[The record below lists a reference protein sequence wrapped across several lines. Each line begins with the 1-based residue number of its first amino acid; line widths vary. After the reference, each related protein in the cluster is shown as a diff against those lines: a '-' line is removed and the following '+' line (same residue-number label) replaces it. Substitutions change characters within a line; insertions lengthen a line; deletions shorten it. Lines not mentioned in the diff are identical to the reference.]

1 MADDQRRGELPG
13 LGRQF
18 IERMSPE
25 SGPVFEARALAY
37 GAFSHDPLPDD
48 LVPTLF
54 ATIDEIADESIMSST
69 EIAIEA
75 FRRHGYRAEMRNMG
89 EVAMMR
95 AVRVQG

>member
-1 MADDQRRGELPG
+1 
-13 LGRQF
+13 
-18 IERMSPE
+18 
-25 SGPVFEARALAY
+25 
-37 GAFSHDPLPDD
+37 

-54 ATIDEIADESIMSST
+54 ATIDEIANESTMSPR